1 MEKLFRA
8 IRHGD
13 IAVVTALLDK
23 NPALVAAVRK
33 PPPKKDAGQQPLGVA
48 LKTGRYDIARLLLD
62 RGADVN
68 FIEAPGIDN
77 RQPVVNDAVEA
88 AVASALGRNP
98 AAATDSL
105 AVLKLMLERGAD
117 VTAPHPDSGRP
128 VLWWA
133 VFRVRYRR
141 WAELSAGDVTGLTAV
156 FRALVDA
163 GADADATGE
172 WISVYAGSGKVASR
186 EHTNVRVYLTGYLT
200 TQSPEPARGLLA
212 ILDNIGRPTPSPPG

>member
-8 IRHGD
+8 VRHGD
-13 IAVVTALLDK
+13 TAVVTALLDK

-48 LKTGRYDIARLLLD
+48 LKTGKYDIARLLLD

-68 FIEAPGIDN
+68 FIEAPDIDN

-98 AAATDSL
+98 AVGAESL
-105 AVLKLMLERGAD
+105 AVLRLMLGRGAD
-117 VTAPHPDSGRP
+117 VTAPHPDTGRP

-133 VFRVRYRR
+133 VFRVKYRR
-141 WAELSAGDVTGLTAV
+141 WAALSADDTARLTPV
-156 FRALVDA
+156 FQALVEA

-172 WISVYAGSGKVASR
+172 WTTFHAGSGEVASR
-186 EHTNVRVYLTGYLT
+186 ERTNVRAYLTGQLT
-200 TQSPEPARGLLA
+200 GNAGEPARGLLA
-212 ILDNIGRPTPSPPG
+212 ILDSVG

>member
-8 IRHGD
+8 VRHGD

-68 FIEAPGIDN
+68 FIEAPEISG
-77 RQPVVNDAVEA
+77 RQPVINDALEA
-88 AVASALGRNP
+88 AVAGALGNRP
-98 AAATDSL
+98 ATGAESL

-117 VTAPHPDSGRP
+117 VKAPHPDTRQP

-133 VFRVRYRR
+133 VFRVKYRR
-141 WAELSAGDVTGLTAV
+141 WAELSADEVARLTPV
-156 FRALVDA
+156 FQALSDA
-163 GADADATGE
+163 GADADATDE
-172 WISVYAGSGKVASR
+172 WIWFYGSGEVASR
-186 EHTNVRVYLTGYLT
+186 ERTSVRAQLSTGT
-200 TQSPEPARGLLA
+200 TEPARSLLA
-212 ILDNIGRPTPSPPG
+212 ILDRIE